1 MGRKRDL
8 EQQALKKK
16 SGAHRRAA
24 AKKRQQDPGKLID
37 EKRLNVS
44 NKMLKSQSKILCFFF
59 FIFNSIHFLI
69 T

>member
-8 EQQALKKK
+8 EKQALKKK

-24 AKKRQQDPGKLID
+24 AKKRQQDPSKLID

-44 NKMLKSQSKILCFFF
+44 NKMLKSQSKIFCAFF
-59 FIFNSIHFLI
+59 SSKK
-69 T
+69 

>member
-44 NKMLKSQSKILCFFF
+44 NKMLKSQSKILWVFF